1 MEELTVTLTLF
12 SNVIMAMSCFF
23 GETWLLS
30 LSHQHGRSLACGEAE
45 DSQTE
50 DQEVHPAQINQ

>member
-1 MEELTVTLTLF
+1 MEELTITLF
-12 SNVIMAMSCFF
+12 SNVITAMSCFF
-23 GETWLLS
+23 RETWLLS
-30 LSHQHGRSLACGEAE
+30 LSHHLGCSLACGEAE